1 MVNDGQYMLIWLMM
15 VNDGEWWLMM
25 VNDGQYMLMMVN
37 DG

>member
-1 MVNDGQYMLIWLMM
+1 MMVNDGQYMLM
-15 VNDGEWWLMM
+15 WLMM